1 MEIGRSGV
9 TGEIVQW
16 HVEVVKGVALE
27 PAQTHHQSTM
37 ADRASETARWQKRA
51 ILIDV
56 QVRLLDRSTLITTRN
71 EVAAR

>member
-27 PAQTHHQSTM
+27 LAQTHHQSTM
-37 ADRASETARWQKRA
+37 ADRA
-51 ILIDV
+51 
-56 QVRLLDRSTLITTRN
+56 
-71 EVAAR
+71 